1 MAVVGLK
8 QRDGQVK
15 VNDSGKEFVNGMT
28 STNSIESFCS
38 LLKRGYQGHHMS
50 KKHLQRYIDEFCLR
64 KNLRINNTIQQ
75 LEIIS
80 KGMFDKKLTYKELIK

>member
-1 MAVVGLK
+1 M
-8 QRDGQVK
+8 
-15 VNDSGKEFVNGMT
+15 
-28 STNSIESFCS
+28 
-38 LLKRGYQGHHMS
+38 GHHMS